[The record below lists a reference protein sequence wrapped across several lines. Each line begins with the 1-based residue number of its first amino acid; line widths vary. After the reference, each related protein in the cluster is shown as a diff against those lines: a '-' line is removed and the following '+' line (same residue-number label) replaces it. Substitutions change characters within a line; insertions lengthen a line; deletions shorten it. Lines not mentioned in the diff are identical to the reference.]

1 MSMVVRYADPV
12 VPSKNNLEKGKIDK
26 DSFPGLLFINYQLL
40 ELVLL
45 TIRLD
50 NNGTKS
56 DNIIVSVV
64 E

>member
-1 MSMVVRYADPV
+1 MSMVVRYANPV
-12 VPSKNNLEKGKIDK
+12 VPSNNNLEKGKIDK
-26 DSFPGLLFINYQLL
+26 DSFLVCYSSNYQLL